1 MITFYGVSS
10 LEAFWSNSIGNLIA
24 GQTLLATNLAL
35 YASGGA
41 VLSMMSIHT
50 STSMPDDPSPGAAR
64 DLKKASYGL
73 TTLLMPFSE
82 LEEYSSVLGLL
93 PKIGNPL
100 TSLTAIIRMLH
111 LQARCSSYTV
121 STPEYDRHFCK
132 VG

>member
-10 LEAFWSNSIGNLIA
+10 LGAFWSNSIGNLIA

-41 VLSMMSIHT
+41 VLSLMSIHT
-50 STSMPDDPSPGAAR
+50 SASMPYESVTWGSSRPKESFLRLDG
-64 DLKKASYGL
+64 
-73 TTLLMPFSE
+73 TLHAFSE